1 MNNNALFD
9 VFDNGIVRI
18 ALIGVLSIL
27 ALFLLSQT
35 IITAG
40 NFGRPGNPATDT
52 ITVQG
57 TGQATLPRMSLAFP
71 SRYKTLRRPLQQRKR
86 RRPNKQMKH
95 SIL

>member
-40 NFGRPGNPATDT
+40 NFRSS
-52 ITVQG
+52 
-57 TGQATLPRMSLAFP
+57 GQS
-71 SRYKTLRRPLQQRKR
+71 SD
-86 RRPNKQMKH
+86 
-95 SIL
+95 